1 MESYLLLVGPLSN
14 TFMSTELSHESAA
27 FIEVNL
33 QMCKIQTW
41 CFEVLEAEVV
51 FRKIT
56 RAQACGWL
64 HLGHAQGGGL
74 AGIVG

>member
-1 MESYLLLVGPLSN
+1 MESYILLLGLLRN

-51 FRKIT
+51 FRRIT
-56 RAQACGWL
+56 RAQACG
-64 HLGHAQGGGL
+64 
-74 AGIVG
+74 